1 MGTSGRTFATLRPS
15 PGTMRTIRTAGAGL
29 LFALAFLAA
38 APLRAD
44 ETASR
49 TDRIT
54 ADLVKGAVLRVENVS
69 GDLEASPGSAFSA
82 VVTIEAKS
90 STSSRAQQL
99 LQKIRVLETRD
110 GKDLTLTTRWPRELR
125 REGVTARYELT
136 IPKGVDVV
144 LETVQG
150 AVRVRGLDGEIR
162 VQSVNG
168 RVDVQGAR
176 RTVSASTVNGAVEV
190 ESAAVPDSGD
200 LSLSTVNGNVSLT
213 MPKGSAFDLSASTM
227 SGSIVS
233 TFDLP
238 RKSAATWVGQEG
250 EGTVVIH
257 PKKMVR
263 VDMDEEDFEPL
274 IEIEEFERDLAG
286 AEEEVGKE
294 AVREMRRIAI
304 LDPRLAYRGRIGR
317 GGANV
322 ALSAVNGRLAVLTA
336 GIPIAQARELVS
348 GHRSVVITIPQVTV
362 QMPRV
367 RVPKPVVELLP
378 TPRVVS
384 VAPPMAGGAGITGI
398 VRGDIQGDFLST
410 SGGGNYRLGDVS
422 GKVQIRTQ
430 WGEIRVGSSGGPADL
445 KTHGGDVVIGTVG
458 GTFLARTMAGS
469 IEAGTIGGSATAD
482 TSGGD
487 IRLTKVGGSLKAR
500 TEGGDIVVDEVWGS
514 VDAETGGGDVR
525 VRCTGRP
532 GRGSVTIRNSG
543 GDVELTLP
551 ADFKASLELIVLGS
565 PDPDERRIRSDFP
578 GLAVTRHGT
587 SQRAVGEIN
596 GGGNKVTI
604 QTSSGSIRLKKE

>member
-1 MGTSGRTFATLRPS
+1 
-15 PGTMRTIRTAGAGL
+15 MRTLRTAGAGL
-29 LFALAFLAA
+29 LFALFAA
-38 APLRAD
+38 VPARAD

-49 TDRIT
+49 TDKIT
-54 ADLVKGAVLRVENVS
+54 ADLGKGSELRVENVS

-82 VVTIEAKS
+82 IVTIEAKA
-90 STSSRAQQL
+90 STSARAQQL

-125 REGVTARYELT
+125 REGVTARYALT
-136 IPKGVDVV
+136 IPRGVDVV

-150 AVRVRGLDGEIR
+150 EVRVRGLDGEIR

-168 RVDVQGAR
+168 RVEVQGAR

-190 ESAAVPDSGD
+190 ESAAVPESAD
-200 LSLSTVNGNVSLT
+200 LSLSTVNGNVTLT
-213 MPKGSAFDLSASTM
+213 LPKDSAFDLSATTM

-238 RKSAATWVGQEG
+238 RKSAATWVSQDGS
-250 EGTVVIH
+250 VVIH

-263 VDMDEEDFEPL
+263 VDLDDEDFEPL
-274 IEIEEFERDLAG
+274 VEIEEFERDLAG

-304 LDPRLAYRGRIGR
+304 LDPRLGYRGRIGR

-322 ALSAVNGRLAVLTA
+322 SLSAVNGRLAVLTA
-336 GIPIAQARELVS
+336 GIPAAQARELVS
-348 GHRSVVITIPQVTV
+348 GHRSVVITIPQVPV
-362 QMPRV
+362 QVPRV

-378 TPRVVS
+378 TPRVVG
-384 VAPPMAGGAGITGI
+384 VAPPMAEGAGITGI

-445 KTHGGDVVIGTVG
+445 KTHGGDVVIGAVG
-458 GTFLARTMAGS
+458 GSFLARTMAGS
-469 IEAGTIGGSATAD
+469 IEAGPIGGSATAD

-500 TEGGDIVVDEVWGS
+500 TDGGDIVVDEVWGS
-514 VDAETGGGDVR
+514 VEAETGGGDVR

-551 ADFKASLELIVLGS
+551 SDFKASVELLVLGS